1 MVGGKMLKL
10 KGYRLSDWFIVGFII
25 LAVLAC
31 LFPMLNVLAVSLSSN
46 NAILNSKV
54 VFWPVELTLRSY
66 ETIFADISMLR
77 SLLFTVQITA
87 IYTGLSML
95 LTIACAYPLSK
106 RHLKGKE
113 VFTFVIIFTMYF
125 SGGTIPHYLLVQSL
139 GLLNTRWAL
148 ILPGA
153 ISTFNV
159 IIMRTFFS
167 QLPENLE
174 EAAEIDGASD
184 AYILVRIALPL
195 STAVI
200 ATLSL
205 FYAVGKWNSFQD
217 ALFYI
222 TKQELYPLQ
231 LKLNAIISNAQNV
244 DPLME
249 GEQYVE
255 TQLPESIKS
264 GCIMFATLPILLV
277 YPWLQRYFVKGV
289 TLGAVKG

>member
-1 MVGGKMLKL
+1 MARL
-10 KGYRLSDWFIVGFII
+10 KGYRLSDWLIIIFIS
-25 LAVLAC
+25 LAVILC

-54 VFWPVELTLRSY
+54 VFWPVEVTFRSY

-77 SLLFTVQITA
+77 SLLFTIQITA
-87 IYTGLSML
+87 LYTGLSMF

-106 RHLKGKE
+106 RHLKGKG
-113 VFTFVIIFTMYF
+113 VFTLVIIFTMYF

-139 GLLNTRWAL
+139 GLLNTQWAL

-222 TKQELYPLQ
+222 TDQKLYPLQ
-231 LKLNAIISNAQNV
+231 LKLNAIISSAQNV

-249 GEQYVE
+249 GEQFIE
-255 TQLPESIKS
+255 TQLPESIKA

>member
-1 MVGGKMLKL
+1 
-10 KGYRLSDWFIVGFII
+10 
-25 LAVLAC
+25 
-31 LFPMLNVLAVSLSSN
+31 MLNVLAVSLSSN

-54 VFWPVELTLRSY
+54 VFLPVELTLRSY
-66 ETIFADISMLR
+66 EAIFADMSMLR
-77 SLLFTVQITA
+77 SLLFTVQITVL
-87 IYTGLSML
+87 YTGLSMF

-106 RHLKGKE
+106 RHLKGKGI
-113 VFTFVIIFTMYF
+113 VTLVIIFTMYF

-139 GLLNTRWAL
+139 GLLNTQWAL

-167 QLPENLE
+167 QLPDNLE
-174 EAAEIDGASD
+174 EAAMIDGASD

-222 TKQELYPLQ
+222 TDQKLYPLQ
-231 LKLNAIISNAQNV
+231 LKLNAIISSAQNI
-244 DPLME
+244 DPFME
-249 GEQYVE
+249 GDQFIE
-255 TQLPESIKS
+255 TQLPESIKA